1 MAKKRKVAG
10 DAESGTSKSED
21 RLAND
26 REGDLTRRIERLELF
41 EERLGVRLESL
52 SALIEIDQ
60 DPPFALNVYGEL
72 HPRDGT
78 ELQSDVELIVVAYD
92 QSGRIVG
99 TDSTN
104 FDAENFFG
112 FETFRI
118 WFYLPVNEIVRIRVY
133 PKKG

>member
-1 MAKKRKVAG
+1 MAKRRKSADDG
-10 DAESGTSKSED
+10 GLDS
-21 RLAND
+21 D
-26 REGDLTRRIERLELF
+26 REGDITSKIERLELF

-52 SALIEIDQ
+52 SAFLDPG

-78 ELQSDVELIVVAYD
+78 ELRDNVELVVAVYD
-92 QSGRIVG
+92 RGGRIVG
-99 TDSTN
+99 TSSAS

-112 FETFRI
+112 LETFQVF
-118 WFYLPVNEIVRIRVY
+118 FYVPVKDIVRVRVY